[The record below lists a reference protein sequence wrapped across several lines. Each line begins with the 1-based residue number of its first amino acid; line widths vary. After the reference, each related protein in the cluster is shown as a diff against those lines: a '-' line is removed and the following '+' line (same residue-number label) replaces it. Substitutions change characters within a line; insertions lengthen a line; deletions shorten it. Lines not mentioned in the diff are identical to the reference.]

1 MRTLLITATC
11 LLLAGLLIPAAAQAA
26 PLPPE
31 VSRMIEA
38 AAETPGALG
47 PVAEVARRTHP
58 ESLDEIDAQVAALT
72 SRAEEE
78 RIARITSLRFRD
90 GWKGEGQAG
99 GFVSTGNSEDI
110 GASVGLTFAKETLRW
125 RHEVKLAGDYQRSAG
140 AVSKER
146 YFSGYAGQWKLNGR
160 TFVAI
165 ALSAEN
171 DRFAGF
177 RSRFS
182 ESVGFGYRMIDRP
195 GLRLNVQAGP
205 ALRQINYYS
214 QDDEAAVSGRLA
226 GDLAWTIRP
235 DLVFTQNT
243 TVFLDTVSS
252 SLTSSTALTT
262 KLRGD
267 LSARASFDVRME
279 SEPPAGREHTDTT
292 TRASLVYSF

>member
-1 MRTLLITATC
+1 MRTLLLTALC
-11 LLLAGLLIPAAAQAA
+11 LLAPGLALAA
-26 PLPPE
+26 PLPAE

-58 ESLDEIDAQVAALT
+58 ESLAEIDAQVAALT

-99 GFVSTGNSEDI
+99 GFISTGNSDDI
-110 GASVGLTFAKETLRW
+110 GASAGLTFAKETLRW
-125 RHEVKLAGDYQRSAG
+125 RHEIRAAGDYQRSNG

-146 YFSGYAGQWKLNGR
+146 YFAGYAGQWKLNGR
-160 TFVAI
+160 TFVA
-165 ALSAEN
+165 LSASGER

-177 RSRFS
+177 RSRFT
-182 ESVGFGYRMIDRP
+182 ESVGVGYRVWNRP
-195 GLRLNVQAGP
+195 GLKLDVQAGP
-205 ALRQINYYS
+205 ALRQINYYDL
-214 QDDEAAVSGRLA
+214 DDEMAFSAKFG
-226 GDLAWTIRP
+226 GDLSWTIRP
-235 DLVFTQNT
+235 DLVFTQNASF
-243 TVFLDTVSS
+243 FLDTVSS
-252 SLTSSTALTT
+252 TLTSTTALTT

-279 SEPPAGREHTDTT
+279 SEPPVGREHTDTT

>member
-1 MRTLLITATC
+1 MRILLLTALC
-11 LLLAGLLIPAAAQAA
+11 LLAPGLAWAA
-26 PLPPE
+26 PLPAE

-58 ESLDEIDAQVAALT
+58 ESLAEIDAQVAALT

-110 GASVGLTFAKETLRW
+110 GASAGLTFAKETLRW
-125 RHEVKLAGDYQRSAG
+125 RHEIRAAGDYQRSNG
-140 AVSKER
+140 QVSKER
-146 YFSGYAGQWKLNGR
+146 YFAGYTGQWKLSGR
-160 TFVAI
+160 AFVAI
-165 ALSAEN
+165 AGSAER

-177 RSRFS
+177 SSRFT
-182 ESVGFGYRMIDRP
+182 ESVGVGYRLIDRP
-195 GLRLNVQAGP
+195 GLRFDLQAGP
-205 ALRQINYYS
+205 ALRQTNYYDL
-214 QDDEAAVSGRLA
+214 DDELGFSGRLG
-226 GDLAWTIRP
+226 GDLTWTIRP